1 VEDQVYALFDAEP
14 LKDQAVALVCA
25 VGQGTSVKE
34 SLDKLN
40 GYYLKGEISNMYDL
54 AFNDEDDTCKASQKA
69 QNAIN
74 KDRNDKWLLKLPQI
88 MEEKSSLIAVGALH
102 LAGEEGLLYQLA
114 KMGYK
119 IQAVE

>member
-1 VEDQVYALFDAEP
+1 MS
-14 LKDQAVALVCA
+14 KS
-25 VGQGTSVKE
+25 G
-34 SLDKLN
+34 
-40 GYYLKGEISNMYDL
+40 
-54 AFNDEDDTCKASQKA
+54 ASQKA

-88 MEEKSSLIAVGALH
+88 MKEKSNLIAVGALH